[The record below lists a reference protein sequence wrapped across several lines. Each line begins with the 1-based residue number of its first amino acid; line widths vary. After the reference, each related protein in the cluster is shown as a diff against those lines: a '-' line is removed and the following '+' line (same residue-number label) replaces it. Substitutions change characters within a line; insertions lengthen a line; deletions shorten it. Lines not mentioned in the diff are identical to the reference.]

1 MKVTTIEEAH
11 DITKLK
17 LDELFGSLL
26 TFEMTISHREN
37 KKGKGVAFK
46 SIYEDET
53 TVNQSDKEENMNE
66 SIDLLIKQF
75 SNVVKKLKN
84 LNTTGSNAQNLINY
98 QRKDG
103 ENNTRRF
110 NENSNRRNSD
120 YGRKKEGEGRVFKCR
135 EYEGIDDNEEDND
148 MNAFTVHIT
157 KTDSDDES
165 KSFEKNYDNEL
176 TFEELKVMWKE
187 DTEARAIQKLCSFD
201 VGYPEVVAIEAMHCE
216 AVLNTGYKVEK

>member
-1 MKVTTIEEAH
+1 MEVAFEGTSKVKISRLQLITSKFEALKLSEDETVLEYNERVLEIANESLLLGEKIPDSKIVRKVLRSLPRKFDMKITAIEEAH

-26 TFEMTISHREN
+26 TFEMTISHKEN

-53 TVNQSDKEENMNE
+53 TVNQSDKEENVKE

-75 SNVVKKLKN
+75 SNVVEKFKN

-103 ENNTRRF
+103 KNNTRRF
-110 NENSNRRNSD
+110 NENSNRRSSD
-120 YGRKKEGEGRVFKCR
+120 YGRKKGA
-135 EYEGIDDNEEDND
+135 NEEFLDVENV
-148 MNAFTVHIT
+148 M
-157 KTDSDDES
+157 
-165 KSFEKNYDNEL
+165 EL
-176 TFEELKVMWKE
+176 
-187 DTEARAIQKLCSFD
+187 DIIR
-201 VGYPEVVAIEAMHCE
+201 
-216 AVLNTGYKVEK
+216 LNVPHF